1 MNELLF
7 DWDTANIAHI
17 AEHDVEPEEAE
28 EAIQGE
34 PLDYAFDV
42 VNGEERWSYLGETG
56 EGRILRV
63 LITMRGER
71 VRVLTAYEPSRHQ
84 RNLYLEWKAG
94 LQ

>member
-7 DWDTANIAHI
+7 DWDTATIAHI